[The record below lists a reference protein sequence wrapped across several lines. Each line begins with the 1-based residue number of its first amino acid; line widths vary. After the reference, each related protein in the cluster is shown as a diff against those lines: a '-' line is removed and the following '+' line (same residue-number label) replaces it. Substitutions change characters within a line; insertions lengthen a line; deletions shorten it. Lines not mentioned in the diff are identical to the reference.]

1 MDRIVS
7 SGAPRREGGLPWV
20 LPIVVYNGSDPW
32 TAAGQASDLA
42 PLPLKRMAQN
52 LAPFQPQAYR
62 LLAAGGAL
70 TSGAVRAEDW
80 PLENRVS
87 ATVRLQASE
96 APDNLLP
103 CLLDEVARFPGAAN
117 EAFRQALHTW
127 ARALW
132 VDQTGA
138 VSGFPAF
145 DELERKGEKAMP
157 TLLKANWD
165 RWEAGVRAE
174 SREEGIRL
182 GIKQGR
188 AAERA
193 RLRRQA
199 ALRFGARTGER
210 LSDLLD
216 GLAAGEAL
224 DQVGDW
230 IIECGS
236 GEELLSRVSALLAKV
251 GNGQ

>member
-1 MDRIVS
+1 
-7 SGAPRREGGLPWV
+7 
-20 LPIVVYNGSDPW
+20 
-32 TAAGQASDLA
+32 
-42 PLPLKRMAQN
+42 MAQN
-52 LAPFQPQAYR
+52 LALLQPQAYR

-70 TSGAVRAEDW
+70 TLGARRAEDW

-87 ATVRLQASE
+87 TTVRLQRSGTFRE
-96 APDNLLP
+96 LLP
-103 CLLDEVARFPGAAN
+103 CLLTEARRFPGAAN
-117 EAFRQALHTW
+117 EAFRQALYAW
-127 ARALW
+127 AKALW

-174 SREEGIRL
+174 SREEGV
-182 GIKQGR
+182 KQGLR
-188 AAERA
+188 QGIEQSRSAERA

-236 GEELLSRVSALLAKV
+236 GDDLLSRVSALRAKA

>member
-1 MDRIVS
+1 MLLI
-7 SGAPRREGGLPWV
+7 L
-20 LPIVVYNGSDPW
+20 VYNGIEPW
-32 TAAGQASDLA
+32 TATGQASDLV
-42 PLPLKRMAQN
+42 PLPSAQAERD
-52 LAPFQPQAYR
+52 LALLQPQAYR

-70 TSGAVRAEDW
+70 TSGARRAEDW
-80 PLENRVS
+80 PLKNRVS

-103 CLLDEVARFPGAAN
+103 RLLDEAARFPGAAN
-117 EAFRQALHTW
+117 EAFRQALHAW
-127 ARALW
+127 AKALW
-132 VDQTGA
+132 IDQTGA

-145 DELERKGEKAMP
+145 DELERKGEKAMT

-174 SREEGIRL
+174 SREEGIRQ
-182 GIKQGR
+182 GIEQVR

-193 RLRRQA
+193 RLGRQT
-199 ALRFGARTGER
+199 ALKFDALTGER
-210 LSDLLD
+210 LSDVLNE
-216 GLAAGEAL
+216 LAAREAL
-224 DQVGDW
+224 DQVADW

-236 GEELLSRVSALLAKV
+236 GEELLSRVSALLAKG